1 MAGKGRII
9 LLLSG
14 FAFIAAGSLAG
25 FPGPW
30 PWVLV
35 VLGLGQ
41 IVAAGGFG

>member
-1 MAGKGRII
+1 MTGRGRAI
-9 LLLSG
+9 LRISG
-14 FAFIAAGSLAG
+14 FAFIAGGVLAG
-25 FPGPW
+25 LPGPW